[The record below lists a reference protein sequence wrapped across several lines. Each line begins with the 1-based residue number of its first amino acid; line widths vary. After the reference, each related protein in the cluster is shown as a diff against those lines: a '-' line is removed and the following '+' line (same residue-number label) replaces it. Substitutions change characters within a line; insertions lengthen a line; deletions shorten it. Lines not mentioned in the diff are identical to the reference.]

1 MSQTKRSSLKGRPS
15 LPTFSWSFF
24 CVVRRSWYNAH
35 YRLMNERIRKV
46 HLVLKYFDYAATTPP
61 YPDVVRTMAEIM
73 ETQFG
78 NASSIHGYGERADQ
92 LLRRAR
98 TGCAAAIG
106 VKADEIV
113 FTSGATESNNLAIKG
128 AALRYS
134 SRGKHIITTATEH
147 ASVYESVLQLQQWG
161 WDVTFIPV
169 DSRGVV
175 TAEQVL
181 KAVRSDT
188 VLVSL
193 MHVNNE
199 TGAIHPVEE
208 IGNLLKKNAPRV
220 LFHVDG
226 VQGFGKVHVAPAKWK
241 ADLYSLSAHKIRGP
255 KGAGLLYV
263 RSGVEL
269 IPLLSG
275 GSQEHGLRAGTENTA
290 LIVGMAKAMRIATER
305 QIDFSSRIRILRDRV
320 MKTIA
325 AIPELEL
332 NSTHDGAPHIV
343 HFSYP
348 SMKAEVALHT
358 LEQLGC
364 TVSTQSACSSRSA
377 EPSRVLLAM
386 GRDVACA
393 AGGLRISFGDE
404 HTEEDAAMLEKALH
418 QMVAQLRPLE
428 RRM

>member
-1 MSQTKRSSLKGRPS
+1 MQMQGMYVLLLIGLFVLYIDRGTML
-15 LPTFSWSFF
+15 FI
-24 CVVRRSWYNAH
+24 V
-35 YRLMNERIRKV
+35 LMNEQIRKV

-61 YPDVVRTMAEIM
+61 YPDVIRTMAEIM

-78 NASSIHGYGERADQ
+78 NASSIHGYGERANQ

-98 TGCAAAIG
+98 AGCATAIG
-106 VKADEIV
+106 VKPDEIV

-128 AALRYS
+128 TVLRYC
-134 SRGKHIITTATEH
+134 SRGKHIITTAAEH

-161 WDVTFIPV
+161 WDVTWIPV

-175 TAEQVL
+175 SVDQVIS
-181 KAVRSDT
+181 AVRSDT

-199 TGAIHPVEE
+199 TGAVNPVGE
-208 IGNLLKKNAPRV
+208 IGKQLKQKAPRV

-226 VQGFGKVHVAPAKWK
+226 VQGFGKLPVSPAQWR

-263 RSGVEL
+263 RSGVE
-269 IPLLSG
+269 ITPLLSG
-275 GSQEHGLRAGTENTA
+275 GSQEHNFRAGTENVA
-290 LIVGMAKAMRIATER
+290 LIVGMAKAMRIAGER
-305 QIDFSSRIRILRDRV
+305 QSDFTKSIRILRDRV
-320 MKTIA
+320 MDTISS
-325 AIPELEL
+325 IPELQL
-332 NSTHDGAPHIV
+332 NSTKEGAPHIV

-348 SMKAEVALHT
+348 GMKAEVALHT

-386 GRDVACA
+386 GRDEACA

-404 HTEEDAAMLEKALH
+404 HTEEDVAILEKALQ

>member
-1 MSQTKRSSLKGRPS
+1 M
-15 LPTFSWSFF
+15 
-24 CVVRRSWYNAH
+24 
-35 YRLMNERIRKV
+35 
-46 HLVLKYFDYAATTPP
+46 KYFDYAATTPP

-73 ETQFG
+73 EAQFG

-98 TGCAAAIG
+98 AGCAATIG

-169 DSRGVV
+169 DSSGIV

-181 KAVRSDT
+181 KAVRPDT

-226 VQGFGKVHVAPAKWK
+226 VQGFGKMQVTPAKWK

-269 IPLLSG
+269 TPLLSG
-275 GSQEHGLRAGTENTA
+275 GSQEHGFRAGTENTA
-290 LIVGMAKAMRIATER
+290 LIVGMAKAMRIAAEG
-305 QIDFSSRIRILRDRV
+305 QIDFSRRIRILRDRV
-320 MKTIA
+320 METIA
-325 AIPELEL
+325 AIPELQL
-332 NSTHDGAPHIV
+332 NSTPNGAPHIV

-348 SMKAEVALHT
+348 AMKAEVALHT

-418 QMVAQLRPLE
+418 QMVEQLRPLE